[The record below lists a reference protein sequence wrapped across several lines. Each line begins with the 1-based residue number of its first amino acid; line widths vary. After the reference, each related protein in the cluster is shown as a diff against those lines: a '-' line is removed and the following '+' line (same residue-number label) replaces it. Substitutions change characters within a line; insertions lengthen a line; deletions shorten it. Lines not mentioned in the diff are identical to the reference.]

1 MKSKAWC
8 PIKIMP
14 LVLFLPRVQV
24 VRLIDEDYRTTLNST
39 LVVYNSSNSP
49 TIVTFYTC
57 ETYFFSFFVLS
68 DFL

>member
-24 VRLIDEDYRTTLNST
+24 VRLMDEDYRTTLNST
-39 LVVYNSSNSP
+39 LVVYNSFNSP